1 MSINRAKAKGICKDI
16 RLVMQ
21 VFLFFLPNKLCKNVD
36 IIQDSVGSVIGLWSA
51 VGRS

>member
-21 VFLFFLPNKLCKNVD
+21 VFWGVLPKKLCKNVA
-36 IIQDSVGSVIGLWSA
+36 IIQDSVGSGS
-51 VGRS
+51 GRQ